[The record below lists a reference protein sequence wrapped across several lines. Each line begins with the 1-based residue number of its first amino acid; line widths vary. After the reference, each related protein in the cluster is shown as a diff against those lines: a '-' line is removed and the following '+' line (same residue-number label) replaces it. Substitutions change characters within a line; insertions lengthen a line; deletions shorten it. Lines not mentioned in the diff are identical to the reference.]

1 MGRRIFPFDRLQ
13 GAPSMEEQTPPP
25 PVDKPN
31 ALHHAHLPFEDLVRG
46 REEEIVKLL
55 HEKDYLNIITPLQ
68 QELVK
73 LQQWIVNNK
82 LKVMAIFEGRD
93 AAGKGGTIKRFTE
106 FLSPRIVRVVAL
118 EKPTDQEK
126 TQWYFQR
133 YITHLPHGGEIVFF
147 DRSWYNRP
155 GVERVMGFC
164 RPEQIE
170 EFHRQVP
177 HLEAMLVESGVHLT
191 KFWFSVARSSQEKR
205 FHSRETDP
213 LKVWKLSPVDQEALD
228 HWDHYSAA
236 RDDMLRLTNF
246 ATSPWTVVR
255 SDNKKLARIN
265 SIRFFLR
272 QFDYD
277 GRDDSLLNLDPGIIQ
292 TVEEEIGRP

>member
-1 MGRRIFPFDRLQ
+1 MEDPTSL
-13 GAPSMEEQTPPP
+13 PSPPQ
-25 PVDKPN
+25 PVDP
-31 ALHHAHLPFEDLVRG
+31 LHAPVPFEELIRG
-46 REEEIVKLL
+46 REAEIVKLL
-55 HEKDYLNIITPLQ
+55 HEKDYLNVITPLQ

-73 LQQWIVNNK
+73 LQQWVVERR
-82 LKVMAIFEGRD
+82 LKVLAIFEGRD

-106 FLSPRIVRVVAL
+106 YLSPRITRVVAL
-118 EKPTDQEK
+118 EKPTEQER

-133 YITHLPHGGEIVFF
+133 YVTHLPHGGEIVLF

-164 RPEQIE
+164 TPEE
-170 EFHRQVP
+170 VEGFHRQLP
-177 HLEAMLVESGVHLT
+177 CMERMLVESGIHLT
-191 KFWFSVARSSQEKR
+191 KFWFSVERASQEKR
-205 FHSRETDP
+205 FASRETDP

-228 HWDHYSAA
+228 HWDHYSKA
-236 RDDMLRLTNF
+236 RDDMLLRSNF
-246 ATSPWTVVR
+246 PESPWTVIR

-277 GRDDSLLNLDPGIIQ
+277 HKDASLLTLDPGIVQ
-292 TVEEEIGRP
+292 GVEEEIGRP

>member
-1 MGRRIFPFDRLQ
+1 MSDQ
-13 GAPSMEEQTPPP
+13 EQPN
-25 PVDKPN
+25 PVTQDIQ
-31 ALHHAHLPFEDLVRG
+31 AHFHLPFEELIKG
-46 REEEIVKLL
+46 RESEIVKLL

-73 LQQWIVNNK
+73 LQQWVVANK
-82 LKVMAIFEGRD
+82 IKVMAIFEGRD

-106 FLSPRIVRVVAL
+106 YLSPRITRVVAL
-118 EKPTDQEK
+118 DKPTDQEK

-133 YITHLPHGGEIVFF
+133 YVTHLPHGGEIVLF

-164 RPEQIE
+164 TPQQVE
-170 EFHRQVP
+170 EFHR
-177 HLEAMLVESGVHLT
+177 HLPCMERMLVESGIHLT
-191 KFWFSVARSSQEKR
+191 KFWFSVHRSSQEKR
-205 FHSRETDP
+205 FASRETDP

-228 HWDHYSAA
+228 HWDHYSQA
-236 RDDMLRLTNF
+236 RDDMLSRTNF
-246 ATSPWTVVR
+246 PESPWTVIR

-265 SIRFFLR
+265 SIRFFLS

-277 GRDDSLLNLDPGIIQ
+277 HKDLSLLTLDPGIVQ
-292 TVEEEIGRP
+292 SVDDEIGRP

>member
-1 MGRRIFPFDRLQ
+1 
-13 GAPSMEEQTPPP
+13 MEEQTPTP
-25 PVDKPN
+25 PVDQPN

-46 REEEIVKLL
+46 REAEIVKLL
-55 HEKDYLNIITPLQ
+55 HEKDYLNIVTPLQ

-73 LQQWIVNNK
+73 LQQWVVTNK
-82 LKVMAIFEGRD
+82 IKVMAIFEGRD

-118 EKPTDQEK
+118 EKPTDQER

-164 RPEQIE
+164 QPEQIE

-177 HLEAMLVESGVHLT
+177 HLEAMLVESGIHLT
-191 KFWFSVARSSQEKR
+191 KFWFSVARASQEKR

-228 HWDHYSAA
+228 HWDHYSVA

-246 ATSPWTVVR
+246 PTSPWTVVR

-265 SIRFFLR
+265 SIRHFLR

-277 GRDDSLLNLDPGIIQ
+277 GRDDALLTLDPGIIQ
-292 TVEEEIGRP
+292 TVEEEIGRV